1 MALPGRLAA
10 AYAVPP
16 GFGRAHWIRQYP
28 CAHGQDGFGRAR
40 HGPRRSGAPG
50 PPEQKGRLVFTSV
63 LMIEKALTSAD
74 VEFVTTLHGEEE
86 VSFQVLLQ
94 PRGEQADRLLRAIDD
109 VALGELD
116 EAVREGETP
125 EGEEALSVG
134 QRALEVSLTALRTS
148 GSPAEGRLI
157 EDHPLDALKSLVEE
171 VGADEVIVLTDPHY
185 VEEFFHRDWASR
197 ARHKVGVPVLKL
209 FSHSKA

>member
-1 MALPGRLAA
+1 M
-10 AYAVPP
+10 
-16 GFGRAHWIRQYP
+16 
-28 CAHGQDGFGRAR
+28 
-40 HGPRRSGAPG
+40 
-50 PPEQKGRLVFTSV
+50 FTSV

-74 VEFVTTLHGEEE
+74 VEFVTTLHGDEQ
-86 VSFQVLLQ
+86 VAFHVLLQ
-94 PRGEQADRLLRAIDD
+94 PRGDQADRLLRAIDD

-116 EAVREGETP
+116 EAAREREVP
-125 EGEEALSVG
+125 EGEAAKDFGE
-134 QRALEVSLTALRTS
+134 RALEVSLQALRGS
-148 GSPAEGRLI
+148 GSEAEGRLI

-171 VGADEVIVLTDPHY
+171 IGADEVIVLTDPHY

>member
-1 MALPGRLAA
+1 M
-10 AYAVPP
+10 
-16 GFGRAHWIRQYP
+16 
-28 CAHGQDGFGRAR
+28 
-40 HGPRRSGAPG
+40 
-50 PPEQKGRLVFTSV
+50 FTSV

-74 VEFVTTLHGEEE
+74 VEFVTTLHGDEQ
-86 VSFQVLLQ
+86 VSFHVLLQ

-109 VALGELD
+109 IALGELD

-125 EGEEALSVG
+125 EGQEALSTG
-134 QRALEVSLTALRTS
+134 ERALEVSLTALRAAS
-148 GSPAEGRLI
+148 GGGAEGRLV
-157 EDHPLDALKSLVEE
+157 EDHPLDVLKGVVDE

-209 FSHSKA
+209 FSHSEV

>member
-1 MALPGRLAA
+1 M
-10 AYAVPP
+10 
-16 GFGRAHWIRQYP
+16 
-28 CAHGQDGFGRAR
+28 
-40 HGPRRSGAPG
+40 
-50 PPEQKGRLVFTSV
+50 FTSV

-74 VEFVTTLHGEEE
+74 VEFVTTLHGDEE

-109 VALGELD
+109 IALGELD
-116 EAVREGETP
+116 EAVREGSTP
-125 EGEEALSVG
+125 EGEEALSTG
-134 QRALEVSLTALRTS
+134 ERALEVSLTALRTA
-148 GSPAEGRLI
+148 GAEAEGRLL
-157 EDHPLDALKSLVEE
+157 EDHPLDALRAVVDE

-209 FSHSKA
+209 FSHSRV